1 MPVDLDRCYAKM
13 HLPDHGDLPA
23 NIVRWAS
30 HAVAP
35 ITVEG
40 PG

>member
-1 MPVDLDRCYAKM
+1 MPVDLDRRDAKK

-23 NIVRWAS
+23 NFERWAS
-30 HAVAP
+30 HAVAS
-35 ITVEG
+35 ITAEG